1 MLIKAQ
7 AAFNLMKKCGI
18 DAYLEEEEEEQ
29 GIGRLG
35 LVTVTGA
42 ARDGSNALEDEA
54 THEQEPLK
62 AIIIIEMR
70 YKGRTTGKKGSSP
83 RRSRSQ
89 KFGDGTGES

>member
-1 MLIKAQ
+1 MRKRKRFLEGEVWNCRPDDCNGRDVVV
-7 AAFNLMKKCGI
+7 AASDGGRR
-18 DAYLEEEEEEQ
+18 EEEEEEQ

-70 YKGRTTGKKGSSP
+70 YKGRLE
-83 RRSRSQ
+83 R
-89 KFGDGTGES
+89 DNW